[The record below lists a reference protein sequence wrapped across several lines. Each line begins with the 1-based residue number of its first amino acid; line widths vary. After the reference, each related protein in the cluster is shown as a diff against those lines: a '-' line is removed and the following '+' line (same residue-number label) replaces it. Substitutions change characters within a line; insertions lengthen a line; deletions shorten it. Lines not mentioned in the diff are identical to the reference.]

1 MEARCVSLHNKFK
14 KMEESMS
21 FFIRLLETTDASRR
35 QLEEV
40 PKIQAMLKGRIS
52 KDEYKAFLIELYHIV
67 VHSRKV
73 MDVAANHCSE
83 ESGEVRHYLDRKIA
97 NQAGHGEMLLNDLS
111 AFSVAEQ
118 SVAACSP
125 SFAVQSMLGYNHYAC
140 EHIHPCCVVG
150 MLYALELIT
159 SVYGS
164 QLADAI
170 SISLDMSLKKGF
182 TFLDS
187 QSAMDIDRLAE
198 LRALL
203 QTIDNPDIQK
213 IIIHAIQMNLYL
225 LIAVLKSDVILSD

>member
-1 MEARCVSLHNKFK
+1 
-14 KMEESMS
+14 MEESMS

-40 PKIQAMLKGRIS
+40 PKIQAMLKGKIS
-52 KDEYKAFLIELYHIV
+52 RDEYKAFLMELYHIV
-67 VHSRKV
+67 LNSRAV
-73 MDVAANHCSE
+73 MEAAANHCSE
-83 ESGEVRHYLDRKIA
+83 EFIEVRHYLVQKIA
-97 NQAGHGEMLLNDLS
+97 NQAGHGDMLLNDLN
-111 AFSVAEQ
+111 AFSITEQ
-118 SVAACSP
+118 SVAGYAP
-125 SFAVQSMLGYNHYAC
+125 SCAVQSMLAYNYYAC

-170 SISLDMSLKKGF
+170 SIGFDMSLKKGF

-187 QSAMDIDRLAE
+187 QSAMNLDHLAE

-203 QTIDNPDIQK
+203 QTIENPGVQK
-213 IIIHAIQMNLYL
+213 IIINAIQMNFYL
-225 LIAVLKSDVILSD
+225 FITFLKNDTFMSE